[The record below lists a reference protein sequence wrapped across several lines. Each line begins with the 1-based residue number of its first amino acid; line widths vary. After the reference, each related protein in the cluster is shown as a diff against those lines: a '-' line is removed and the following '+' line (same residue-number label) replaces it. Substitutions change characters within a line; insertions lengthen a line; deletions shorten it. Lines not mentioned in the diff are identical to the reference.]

1 MLGLLLVSPSWAAE
15 PCGNFPNKI
24 LVTSPVSIENAFN
37 DYQNSR
43 YKNSTGD
50 SILLCFTSF
59 STFPGDVL
67 KSLSLVNTS
76 SLPVYIEGLNI
87 KTDATLTNAPLL
99 NFGGSKPIIFSKNK
113 LSCSSKQN
121 TIGIKLAGE
130 SHQIQESEI
139 LNCGVGAQVEGNKM
153 QVGPNNI
160 IHDNGIGVKIANG
173 SGNLV
178 QKNSV
183 YMNNSN
189 NDDQYAQEE
198 GIYIMSGTNN
208 NVTSPIIYKKLE
220 NSAQVDNVVAQTD
233 NDILNYPEG
242 VTDLPADNEPPV
254 LATFSMELVDLQ
266 GQVQIDLVRQELY
279 PRPQID
285 SKPDPFQGREFFAD
299 ADCVADSNL
308 LKCQIPM
315 TQGKKNQKALLLFH
329 HPEFGSSTY
338 SLRFNLNGPGLVS
351 AAGMGPGTG
360 VVGDPSLPPPS
371 PEEEKSD
378 SGSGIGASTPSGE
391 APATVMAGGIGAN
404 GAPGGV
410 KSGGWGA
417 PLDAN
422 DSPSS
427 LSILLSLSLFLTLLA
442 YRRRVRG
449 SKVRGSAVRGSKV
462 LGSRPQFFLD
472 LSN

>member
-160 IHDNGIGVKIANG
+160 IHDNGIGVKIASG

-183 YMNNSN
+183 YMNNNSN
-189 NDDQYAQEE
+189 DYEYSQNE
-198 GIYIMSGTNN
+198 GIELAAGANSNIQL
-208 NVTSPIIYKKLE
+208 PILFNKDGEIA
-220 NSAQVDNVVAQTD
+220 NTDDN
-233 NDILNYPEG
+233 ILVYPEG
-242 VTDLPADNEPPV
+242 VVDLPADNEPPV
-254 LATFSMELVDLQ
+254 LAAFSMELVDSQ
-266 GQVQIDLVRQELY
+266 GKAQIDLVRKDLY
-279 PRPQID
+279 PQEAGEV
-285 SKPDPFQGREFFAD
+285 SLSGLEVYQGREFFAD
-299 ADCVADSNL
+299 ANCLAEGNAM
-308 LKCQIPM
+308 KCQIPM
-315 TQGKKNQKALLLFH
+315 NQGKKDKKTVLLFQQT
-329 HPEFGSSTY
+329 EVGISTY
-338 SLRFNLNGPGLVS
+338 SLRFNLNGPGVVS
-351 AAGMGPGTG
+351 APSMDAPG
-360 VVGDPSLPPPS
+360 VVGVPSLPPPA
-371 PEEEKSD
+371 PGEEEKSD
-378 SGSGIGASTPSGE
+378 GGSGIGVGSPSGE
-391 APATVMAGGIGAN
+391 APATILAGGT

-410 KSGGWGA
+410 KSGGCGA
-417 PLDAN
+417 SLNAN
-422 DSPSS
+422 ASPSS